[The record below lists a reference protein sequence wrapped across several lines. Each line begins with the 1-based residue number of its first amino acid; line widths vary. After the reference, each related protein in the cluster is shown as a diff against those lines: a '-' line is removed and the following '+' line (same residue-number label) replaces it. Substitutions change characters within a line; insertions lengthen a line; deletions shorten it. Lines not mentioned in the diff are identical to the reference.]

1 MSNARVELIAVK
13 KKAIQSFVLPEF
25 PKMPAWVVRQFK
37 LEEWETQMEKWRRDS
52 QEGIRDALKSIQ
64 SEQ

>member
-13 KKAIQSFVLPEF
+13 KRAIQSFTLPEI
-25 PKMPAWVVRQFK
+25 PRMPAWVVRQFK
-37 LEEWETQMEKWRRDS
+37 LEEWEGEMEKWRRDA

-64 SEQ
+64 SE